1 MAKRKKN
8 KKQPKNDQV
17 AEATAPDSNE
27 SVAPAATESPTAD
40 PPIAEGSNSAF
51 DEEIPQQDGLA
62 EPTQEDAAL
71 EAEYAAP
78 WSEDIGA
85 TSPDAP
91 PAVEV
96 TASEQPAESA
106 SDEMATEETS
116 TTAPE
121 ETVIEE
127 ASDEAPPL
135 EEAPASASTE
145 ATDPA
150 SASELAPTEGSEL
163 APTELAPTE
172 GSELAPTEG
181 AEGTEVAEGLVGSR
195 LESIIESLLFASDKP
210 LGLAD
215 LKRLLG
221 DRDGKK
227 ITAAVEALIDSRKGM
242 GVEIAALSS
251 GWHLRTNPENADWVS
266 KLLVGRPVRLSRAML
281 ETLAIVAYRQPV
293 TRPEIDDI
301 RGVDCGPVLK
311 TLLDR
316 SLVRI
321 IGKKEEVGRPMLY
334 GTSPE
339 FLRVFNLRDLSE
351 LPTLREFYDLSAE
364 DQSRVESEH
373 GAETEPKA
381 SATTPKPDVALNS
394 VSRGALTPEPED
406 TDPLLDELDE
416 ASNIA
421 KKALGDLEPEAAEEA
436 GPAEAEAEA
445 KPQADEEPPSSAPP
459 TTE

>member
-85 TSPDAP
+85 TSTDAP
-91 PAVEV
+91 PADEV
-96 TASEQPAESA
+96 TANEQPAESA
-106 SDEMATEETS
+106 SDETATEKTS

-121 ETVIEE
+121 ETVIEDASDE
-127 ASDEAPPL
+127 ASEEAPPL
-135 EEAPASASTE
+135 EEAPVSASTE
-145 ATDPA
+145 ATDPTAA
-150 SASELAPTEGSEL
+150 SEQAPTEGRELAPTEGN
-163 APTELAPTE
+163 
-172 GSELAPTEG
+172 ELAPTEG

-210 LGLAD
+210 LGLVD

-394 VSRGALTPEPED
+394 VSRGALSPEPED

-416 ASNIA
+416 ASKIA
-421 KKALGDLEPEAAEEA
+421 KKALGDLEPEAEEEA
-436 GPAEAEAEA
+436 GPEEAGATSEA
-445 KPQADEEPPSSAPP
+445 KADEEPPASAPP

>member
-1 MAKRKKN
+1 VVRRHR
-8 KKQPKNDQV
+8 
-17 AEATAPDSNE
+17 SNE
-27 SVAPAATESPTAD
+27 QRCTTGRRSDRLASSPLSRRRTET
-40 PPIAEGSNSAF
+40 
-51 DEEIPQQDGLA
+51 
-62 EPTQEDAAL
+62 
-71 EAEYAAP
+71 
-78 WSEDIGA
+78 
-85 TSPDAP
+85 
-91 PAVEV
+91 
-96 TASEQPAESA
+96 
-106 SDEMATEETS
+106 ATEETS

-121 ETVIEE
+121 ETAIEE
-127 ASDEAPPL
+127 ASDEAIAAEATSL

-145 ATDPA
+145 PTDPTA
-150 SASELAPTEGSEL
+150 ANGEVIELAPTEG
-163 APTELAPTE
+163 T
-172 GSELAPTEG
+172 
-181 AEGTEVAEGLVGSR
+181 EGTEVAEGLVGSR

-227 ITAAVEALIDSRKGM
+227 ITAAVEALLERRKGM

-421 KKALGDLEPEAAEEA
+421 KKALGDLEPEPAEEA
-436 GPAEAEAEA
+436 GTAEVGAEA
-445 KPQADEEPPSSAPP
+445 KAQVDEEPPASVPP